1 MVSHQR
7 LASCWTLSWELCLCI
22 LWHRHGHHLRW
33 VPSASRF
40 HHVRKGCSRKDF
52 LTLQILVKGQDRKG
66 REPEVYVN
74 LPPAV
79 SCWDESVATTNTA
92 VVTMEATQNGGK
104 DRRPICVGNTNPA
117 GCSAVTVTRDSSRG
131 KVEQSKAGIITQW
144 LTLAPAVPHCP
155 NQPQSI
161 LGPKTHFERT

>member
-7 LASCWTLSWELCLCI
+7 LASPWTLSWEPCLCI
-22 LWHRHGHHLRW
+22 LLRCHSHYLRW

-40 HHVRKGCSRKDF
+40 HHVRKGHSKKDF
-52 LTLQILVKGQDRKG
+52 LTLQALVKGQDRQG

-92 VVTMEATQNGGK
+92 VVTVEVTQNGGK
-104 DRRPICVGNTNPA
+104 DRRPICVGNANPA
-117 GCSAVTVTRDSSRG
+117 GCSAMTVPRDSSRG
-131 KVEQSKAGIITQW
+131 KVEQSKAGIITQQ
-144 LTLAPAVPHCP
+144 LSLAPAVPHCT

-161 LGPKTHFERT
+161 LGPKTPFERT